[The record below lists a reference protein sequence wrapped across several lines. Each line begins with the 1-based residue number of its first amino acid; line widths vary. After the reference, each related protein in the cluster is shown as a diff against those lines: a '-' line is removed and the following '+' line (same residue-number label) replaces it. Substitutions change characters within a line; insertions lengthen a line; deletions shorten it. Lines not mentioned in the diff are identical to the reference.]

1 MSDTLF
7 VVDRKPM
14 ETRIPMEY
22 RTDDQARRI
31 TLCKRKKGLCKKAE
45 ELAQLCGIQV
55 AVCIVGDGCKPAQ
68 MVATGSGAYHDIAS
82 CHQVMTEYSA
92 QVKVQEID
100 NPTAAV
106 DSRKTLVEQRQQ
118 LERQRREIVLLR
130 RQLAD
135 ARGGAFDVRP
145 PKKDHVRPRKR
156 GRSKKVAP
164 PAVVSF
170 SCFSQTLLQAPPSVS
185 GMTVQDPMM
194 LTHPT
199 HDPCWLSMSEPIGV
213 ESTVVESSVLSQIP
227 DGMQDTGNIALRGS
241 VDVDSFGFDFDSSFG
256 SFDQAQQAHSRG
268 CHQTVAAPN
277 AHHARH
283 LSGEWSTDAAPAEP
297 QIDALPMMASGLVSI
312 EPFDLAFG
320 TRHKVAS
327 GIDVQA
333 TTHEG
338 ALYTSGRGS
347 ANEYHSAGA
356 QGPAGQNPGKTDT
369 ESDSV
374 DDVFEAIVGSFEH
387 CLSE

>member
-1 MSDTLF
+1 MSDVVF

-82 CHQVMTEYSA
+82 CHKVMTEYSA
-92 QVKVQEID
+92 QIKAQEID
-100 NPTAAV
+100 NPTAAL
-106 DSRKTLVEQRQQ
+106 DSQKTLVEQRQQ
-118 LERQRREIVLLR
+118 LERQRREIVKLS

-135 ARGGAFDVRP
+135 ARGGSFHPRP
-145 PKKDHVRPRKR
+145 PPKRNHVPPKRDHVKPRKR
-156 GRSKKVAP
+156 GRSTKKLAP

-170 SCFSQTLLQAPPSVS
+170 SCFSQTLPPSVS
-185 GMTVQDPMM
+185 DMTYQDSMM

-213 ESTVVESSVLSQIP
+213 ESSVVESP
-227 DGMQDTGNIALRGS
+227 D
-241 VDVDSFGFDFDSSFG
+241 VH
-256 SFDQAQQAHSRG
+256 DQ
-268 CHQTVAAPN
+268 T
-277 AHHARH
+277 
-283 LSGEWSTDAAPAEP
+283 
-297 QIDALPMMASGLVSI
+297 
-312 EPFDLAFG
+312 
-320 TRHKVAS
+320 
-327 GIDVQA
+327 

-338 ALYTSGRGS
+338 ALCTNGRGS
-347 ANEYHSAGA
+347 EANECRSAGA
-356 QGPAGQNPGKTDT
+356 EDPTGFNLDETDT
-369 ESDSV
+369 
-374 DDVFEAIVGSFEH
+374 DDVFEAIAGSFEH
-387 CLSE
+387 CLSN

>member
-1 MSDTLF
+1 MSDARF

-82 CHQVMTEYSA
+82 CHKVMTEYSA
-92 QVKVQEID
+92 QVKAQEID
-100 NPTAAV
+100 NPTAAL

-135 ARGGAFDVRP
+135 ARGGTFEVRPP

-170 SCFSQTLLQAPPSVS
+170 SCFSQTLLPAPPSVS
-185 GMTVQDPMM
+185 GMTVKDPMM

-213 ESTVVESSVLSQIP
+213 ESTMVESSVLSQIP
-227 DGMQDTGNIALRGS
+227 DGMQDTVNIALRGR
-241 VDVDSFGFDFDSSFG
+241 VDVDSFGFDFDCSFGG
-256 SFDQAQQAHSRG
+256 SFDQAQTAP
-268 CHQTVAAPN
+268 AAS

-283 LSGEWSTDAAPAEP
+283 PSGEWSTKPAPAEP
-297 QIDALPMMASGLVSI
+297 QIDALPTMASGLVSI

-320 TRHKVAS
+320 TRHKLAS

-338 ALYTSGRGS
+338 ALCTSGRGS
-347 ANEYHSAGA
+347 ANEYRRAGA
-356 QGPAGQNPGKTDT
+356 EGPAGLDPGEVDT
-369 ESDSV
+369 ESNSV